1 MTMRVKFGEGGS
13 ASDSMSCLE
22 VLVSGIEEKVEE
34 KEGVMDEEKRISP
47 CL

>member
-13 ASDSMSCLE
+13 ASDNVSCLE
-22 VLVSGIEEKVEE
+22 VLVLGAEEKEEE